1 MQHVLHPLWESI
13 KPSEISLQL
22 SVGGEELEGT
32 TPFLLESFQGGVI
45 GFKVTL
51 KRPAEAN
58 KVYVS
63 FRQSRHWSHSQILLK
78 PSKSGVFAGSVRVAP
93 TKFDPRETF
102 QFEALVYGPKLGE
115 DPRPIGRSKILTI
128 VRSKSDKIPATNW
141 SHLPQYHENF
151 AASTDVRLR
160 KANGHLWRLLFES
173 GRVAIYWNING
184 ERQEHC
190 DLLRAR
196 QADATRE
203 AIRSL
208 LNALVARSAM
218 ATQQTWDMLQ
228 STNLQSTDS
237 SAYAQ
242 VPMIRALKLAA
253 QLTPGTA
260 DLDNLGS
267 LLCEIEY
274 QERAKQKTLNAQI
287 NRSLKILAGIN

>member
-13 KPSEISLQL
+13 KPSEISFQI
-22 SVGGEELEGT
+22 SIDGDQLEGA
-32 TPFLLESFQGGVI
+32 TPFLLEGFQGGI
-45 GFKVTL
+45 FGFKVTL
-51 KRPAEAN
+51 KHSVEAN

-63 FRQSRHWSHSQILLK
+63 FRQSRHWSHCQIELK
-78 PSKSGVFAGSVRVAP
+78 RNTSSAFVGSVRVPP

-102 QFEALVYGPKLGE
+102 QFEALVYGPKQAE

-128 VRSKSDKIPATNW
+128 IRSKSDKTPETNW
-141 SHLPQYHENF
+141 SYLPQYYENF
-151 AASTDVRLR
+151 AAHTDARLR

-173 GRVAIYWNING
+173 GRVAIYWNTNG

-203 AIRSL
+203 SIRSI

-228 STNLQSTDS
+228 STNLQATDS

-253 QLTPGTA
+253 QLPPGPA

-274 QERAKQKTLNAQI
+274 QERAKQKTLNTQI
-287 NRSLKILAGIN
+287 NRSLKLLAGID